1 MPNDNK
7 LVLVREQVSNF
18 GRYLAFWGKIVIL
31 VSNHRFYRV
40 DQYFTCCHLVR
51 PGSRFPGTV
60 LSGKNR
66 FLPIFSNTGA
76 NGRTCIPFIFIA
88 DVFTRRLICNIIYLV
103 KNVSK
108 QLNFEYFPSSVFTQI
123 LRFLSVRD
131 RIMLR
136 ILIGRIQFEFL
147 FIWPFDFKANW
158 EINLRIPWIPGVPGN
173 SRETLIFQHFR
184 QELKY

>member
-1 MPNDNK
+1 MWRKPAHPLSQGTGVIYFD
-7 LVLVREQVSNF
+7 
-18 GRYLAFWGKIVIL
+18 FWGKIVIL
-31 VSNHRFYRV
+31 VSNYRFCHV
-40 DQYFTCCHLVR
+40 DQYFTCCHLVW

-66 FLPIFSNTGA
+66 FLSIFSNTGA

-108 QLNFEYFPSSVFTQI
+108 QLNFEYFPSPVFTQI

-136 ILIGRIQFEFL
+136 ILNGRIRFEFL
-147 FIWPFDFKANW
+147 IIWPFDFKVNW
-158 EINLRIPWIPGVPGN
+158 EINLQIPGIPGVPGN